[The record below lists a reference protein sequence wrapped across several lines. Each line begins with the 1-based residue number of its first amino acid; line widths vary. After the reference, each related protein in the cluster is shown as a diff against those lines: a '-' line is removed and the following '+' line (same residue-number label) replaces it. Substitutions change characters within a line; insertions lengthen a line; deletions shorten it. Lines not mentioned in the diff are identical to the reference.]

1 VCVRHGDLQLIH
13 APTLERADI
22 FRAHAAHTRTGQST
36 AEPYT
41 AGLPVS
47 LDSSVQKPL
56 DEVRNRAARF

>member
-1 VCVRHGDLQLIH
+1 MCVRHGDFQLIH

-22 FRAHAAHTRTGQST
+22 FHAHAAHTRMGQST
-36 AEPYT
+36 AVPYT
-41 AGLPVS
+41 AGLPLS